1 MHSNILHRN
10 SPPLV
15 RFVTLLSLCKAKSEL
30 YTAFIKMV
38 IGKKSNQNVLCR
50 EGIILDIPRV
60 NIVLPDKSKGYI
72 LRLEPHT

>member
-1 MHSNILHRN
+1 
-10 SPPLV
+10 
-15 RFVTLLSLCKAKSEL
+15 
-30 YTAFIKMV
+30 MV